1 MKGQLALRRIA
12 LVMAAMCVVLAGWY
26 LWLRPTTLR
35 IAVGPEKSSQREYIE
50 NIARLMKETKQPFR
64 LKIVTVAG
72 TTEASDALDNGKA
85 DIAVVRSDD
94 LTSKDARSI
103 VIIHKRAVV
112 LVAREDTGIK
122 TLRDVNGK
130 KIAISMADS
139 DSFKGILERILSHYD
154 IDDDDVTLTEM
165 PRANIAEALAEKRID
180 GFVMVTN
187 PASKVNRVLLSEI
200 VGEREI
206 AIVMS
211 GAPAHEALA
220 FRFKE
225 LQTFEVPEGVFGGN
239 PQLPE
244 EDVNTVA
251 ITYEIAATS
260 RLSERDATALTKS
273 LMELRPRLRV
283 SGESTYS
290 VETPPVDEPRGI
302 VPHSGTAAVVNN
314 EVKTWLDTYS
324 EYLWLGMFALG
335 IVGSGIAAVM
345 SWAGLSK
352 EGPADV
358 LSGKMRGLAAR
369 LEAAET
375 TREVD
380 AVQGDFDD
388 LMLEIMRDQG
398 LPNLQQDGQPDPSAW
413 LHTFAGLI
421 VRRRTL
427 IEALTQERVPA

>member
-12 LVMAAMCVVLAGWY
+12 LVLAAMCVGLAGWY
-26 LWLRPTTLR
+26 LWLRPTTLM
-35 IAVGPEKSSQREYIE
+35 IAVGPERSSQRDYIE
-50 NIARLMKETKQPFR
+50 VIARLMKETKQPFR
-64 LKIVTVAG
+64 LKLVLVAG
-72 TTEASDALDNGKA
+72 TAEASDALDSAKA

-112 LVAREDTGIK
+112 LVTRNDVGIASLREIA
-122 TLRDVNGK
+122 GK

-139 DSFKGILERILSHYD
+139 DSFKEVLQRILSHYD
-154 IDDDDVTLTEM
+154 IDEDDVTLEEM
-165 PRANIAEALAEKRID
+165 PRDKIAEAMAEKRID
-180 GFVMVTN
+180 GFILVAN
-187 PASKVNRVLLSEI
+187 PASKPSRILLSEI
-200 VGEREI
+200 TGEREVPVI
-206 AIVMS
+206 LS
-211 GAPAHEALA
+211 GTPAHEALA

-273 LMELRPRLRV
+273 LMELRPRLRA
-283 SGESTYS
+283 SPESTYS
-290 VETPPVDEPRGI
+290 IETPPVDEPRGI
-302 VPHSGTAAVVNN
+302 VAHAGTAALVNN
-314 EVKTWLDTYS
+314 EVKSWLDTYS

-335 IVGSGIAAVM
+335 IVGSGVAAVM

-352 EGPADV
+352 EAPADV
-358 LSGKMRGLAAR
+358 LSAKMRGLAAR
-369 LEAAET
+369 LEVAET
-375 TREVD
+375 PREVD
-380 AVQGDFDD
+380 SIQGDFDD

-398 LPNLQQDGQPDPSAW
+398 LPSLGQEGQSDPSTW

-421 VRRRTL
+421 DRRRALLDAITR
-427 IEALTQERVPA
+427 EAAHA